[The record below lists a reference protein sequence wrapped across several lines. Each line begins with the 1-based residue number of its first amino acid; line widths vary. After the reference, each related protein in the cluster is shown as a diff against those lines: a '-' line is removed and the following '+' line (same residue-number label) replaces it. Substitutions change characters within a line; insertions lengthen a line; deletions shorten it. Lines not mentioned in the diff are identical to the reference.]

1 MKLFSRI
8 KALFKK
14 GVEEFDK
21 KNPSLKIDAMIEHNN
36 GVIKDCKSQITQLRS
51 EKYSLDR
58 ELNRR
63 KDELSRYVLE
73 LKKAKNEGRDCS
85 IYIKQV
91 KAQEEL
97 VEKIKQSIS
106 QNEKLYQ
113 ESLVKITAIEN
124 KNKEIGISKNIYLT
138 KLSLAK
144 LKETSLNITTDG
156 VFSADDIIEEIN
168 KTIDGIE
175 ARYDVEKDL
184 GNVKEDPVKNYDDE
198 SVDEILA
205 RYN

>member
-51 EKYSLDR
+51 EKYGLDR

-73 LKKAKNEGRDCS
+73 LK
-85 IYIKQV
+85 
-91 KAQEEL
+91 
-97 VEKIKQSIS
+97 
-106 QNEKLYQ
+106 
-113 ESLVKITAIEN
+113 
-124 KNKEIGISKNIYLT
+124 
-138 KLSLAK
+138 
-144 LKETSLNITTDG
+144 LKMK
-156 VFSADDIIEEIN
+156 EEIVLF
-168 KTIDGIE
+168 T
-175 ARYDVEKDL
+175 
-184 GNVKEDPVKNYDDE
+184 
-198 SVDEILA
+198 
-205 RYN
+205 